1 MDWKT
6 IMKDTKLKNTLLKSH
21 RATQSASEPLNEQVA
36 GSWYKSLKIQPIEY
50 CMANKLNACQVK
62 VIKYTTRCLLKN
74 KDKKGR
80 KQDIDKA
87 IHCLEML
94 KEFIDKDVV

>member
-1 MDWKT
+1 MDK
-6 IMKDTKLKNTLLKSH
+6 KDSMTNSKLKNTLLKAH
-21 RATQSASEPLNEQVA
+21 RATQSASEPLSEQVA
-36 GSWYKSLKIQPIEY
+36 GNWYKSLKIQPIEY

-62 VIKYTTRCLLKN
+62 AIKYTTRCLIKN
-74 KDKKGR
+74 KDKKGK

-87 IHCLEML
+87 IHCLNML